1 MAKHLSP
8 HLLKPVRKYRL
19 LAVRLL
25 RIAPELPVLRPSQPN
40 RAEYVR
46 NWRAQ
51 RYIQGLTAH
60 GKRRDVWTYDV
71 TGAALESHSAW
82 LKTPRAKALWRE
94 QARKRRFEL
103 GDINQ

>member
-19 LAVRLL
+19 MAVRLL
-25 RIAPELPVLRPSQPN
+25 RIAPELTIPRPAPPN
-40 RAEYVR
+40 RAEYIL

-60 GKRRDVWTYDV
+60 GKRRDVWDYDV
-71 TGAALESHSAW
+71 TGTALESHSAW
-82 LKTPRAKALWRE
+82 LKTPRAKAQWRE
-94 QARKRRFEL
+94 QARKRVFEL
-103 GDINQ
+103 RELA